1 MNNNLTRNNHLDI
14 INKLKNSNF
23 NNEKNKEL
31 LAFIDKKNVINLKLE
46 NKSLTEIKNYYSKE
60 NIQNIFEKNLFND
73 MKNLLNQFK
82 ENTEKLNEILFN
94 ENLTQKEY
102 INLMNELKNNEKE
115 INEFIEFYSDY
126 LKDNKGFLIRNE
138 ILKSFLEKIL
148 ISRNEKILTNINDTD
163 ENQILSNNFLLI
175 NKMNNLKE
183 NIEIIQKNSSN
194 FSKTLLMSVKEH
206 YNLIDEKFNE
216 KIVVYLK
223 NFLRNNKTSYNIT
236 EIENFFKLLNYLK
249 NKQTY
254 LNFVLNEYTQSR
266 KKFCEEE
273 LKEKYLNLSKKNFD
287 EIYTNLNQD
296 FIFYFIKEYIL
307 INFFFNENLKNKENL
322 LVLNTDIF
330 PIINRIKIIDTNNFT
345 SIENNLK
352 KLCGSIKD
360 EDKIIFTNNLNSILY
375 VFEDLFYQHTQQKT
389 LNYYEI
395 YKVTLLSYYY
405 TEKLENIFK
414 ENNLI
419 KISLNLSVIISNYKK
434 NYTYLFQ
441 KSQNNKI
448 KILQKLKENLINYL
462 RDSQILITNES
473 VINQEINELINNYK
487 LIFEIF
493 QKYKINNDEKNIVNP
508 NKHELYLFLINFF
521 DNDIILN
528 EKNIDILFKVIN
540 LLDILNNNFPIEKNQ
555 ILMNNLIDKSIKI
568 ILDNIFNQIKFEEQ
582 LKKSVSHEQTVTIIE
597 SMMDKIQ
604 IILMNLNY
612 IKEYNVKEDI
622 KEKLKKEVLKAYNN
636 IMNSQNEIN
645 LGNITEE
652 ELKNYLDII

>member
-1 MNNNLTRNNHLDI
+1 MNNNLSRNNHLDI

-23 NNEKNKEL
+23 NSEKNKEL
-31 LAFIDKKNVINLKLE
+31 LAFIDKKNVINLKLD
-46 NKSLTEIKNYYSKE
+46 KSLTEIKNYYSKE

-73 MKNLLNQFK
+73 IKNLLNQFK

-102 INLMNELKNNEKE
+102 INLLNELKNNEKE

-138 ILKSFLEKIL
+138 ILKSFLDKIL
-148 ISRNEKILTNINDTD
+148 ISRNEKILTNKNDD
-163 ENQILSNNFLLI
+163 ENQILSDNFLLI
-175 NKMNNLKE
+175 NKMNILKE

-223 NFLRNNKTSYNIT
+223 NFLRNNKSSYNLI

-322 LVLNTDIF
+322 LNLNTDIF
-330 PIINRIKIIDTNNFT
+330 PIINRIKNIDTINFN
-345 SIENNLK
+345 SLENNLK
-352 KLCGSIKD
+352 KICALIKD

-473 VINQEINELINNYK
+473 VINQEINELIDNYK
-487 LIFEIF
+487 LIFDIY

-508 NKHELYLFLINFF
+508 NKHEIYLFLINFF
-521 DNDIILN
+521 DGEEILN
-528 EKNIDILFKVIN
+528 EKNIDILFKIIN

-555 ILMNNLIDKSIKI
+555 LLMNNLIDKSIKI

-612 IKEYNVKEDI
+612 IKEYSVKEDI
-622 KEKLKKEVLKAYNN
+622 KDKLKKEVLKAYNN
-636 IMNSQNEIN
+636 IMNAQNEIN

>member
-31 LAFIDKKNVINLKLE
+31 LAFIDKKNVINLKLD
-46 NKSLTEIKNYYSKE
+46 KSLTEIKNYYSKE

-73 MKNLLNQFK
+73 IKNLLNQFK

-102 INLMNELKNNEKE
+102 INLLNELKNNEKE

-138 ILKSFLEKIL
+138 ILKSFLDKIL
-148 ISRNEKILTNINDTD
+148 ISRNEKILTNKNDD
-163 ENQILSNNFLLI
+163 ENQILSDNFLLI
-175 NKMNNLKE
+175 NKMNILKE

-223 NFLRNNKTSYNIT
+223 NFLRNNKSSYNLI

-322 LVLNTDIF
+322 LNLNTDIF
-330 PIINRIKIIDTNNFT
+330 PIINRIKNLDNFNT
-345 SIENNLK
+345 LENNLK
-352 KLCGSIKD
+352 KICALIKD
-360 EDKIIFTNNLNSILY
+360 EDKIIFTNNLNYILY

-473 VINQEINELINNYK
+473 VINQEINELIDNYK
-487 LIFEIF
+487 LIFDIY

-508 NKHELYLFLINFF
+508 NKHEIYLFLINFF
-521 DNDIILN
+521 DGEEILN

-555 ILMNNLIDKSIKI
+555 LLMNNLIDKSIKI

-612 IKEYNVKEDI
+612 IKEYSVKEDI
-622 KEKLKKEVLKAYNN
+622 KDKLKKEVLKAYNN

>member
-31 LAFIDKKNVINLKLE
+31 LAFIDKKNVINLKLD
-46 NKSLTEIKNYYSKE
+46 KSLTEIKNYYSKE

-73 MKNLLNQFK
+73 IKNLLNQFK

-102 INLMNELKNNEKE
+102 INLLNELKNNEKE

-138 ILKSFLEKIL
+138 ILKSFLDKIL
-148 ISRNEKILTNINDTD
+148 ISRNEKILTNKSDD
-163 ENQILSNNFLLI
+163 ENQILSDNFLLI
-175 NKMNNLKE
+175 NKMNILKE

-223 NFLRNNKTSYNIT
+223 NFLRNNKSSYNLI

-322 LVLNTDIF
+322 LNLNADIF
-330 PIINRIKIIDTNNFT
+330 PIINKKKNLDNFNT
-345 SIENNLK
+345 LENNLK
-352 KLCGSIKD
+352 KICALIKD

-473 VINQEINELINNYK
+473 VINQEINELIDNYK
-487 LIFEIF
+487 LIFDIY

-508 NKHELYLFLINFF
+508 NKHEIYLFLINFF
-521 DNDIILN
+521 DGEEILN

-555 ILMNNLIDKSIKI
+555 LLMNNLIDKSIKI

-612 IKEYNVKEDI
+612 IKEYSVKEDI
-622 KEKLKKEVLKAYNN
+622 KDKLKKEVLKAYNN

>member
-23 NNEKNKEL
+23 NSEKNKEL
-31 LAFIDKKNVINLKLE
+31 LAFIDKKNVINLKLD
-46 NKSLTEIKNYYSKE
+46 KSLTEIKNYYSKE

-73 MKNLLNQFK
+73 IKNLLNQFK

-102 INLMNELKNNEKE
+102 INLLNELKNNEKE

-138 ILKSFLEKIL
+138 ILKSFLDKIL
-148 ISRNEKILTNINDTD
+148 ISRNEKILTNKSDD
-163 ENQILSNNFLLI
+163 ENQILSDNFLLI
-175 NKMNNLKE
+175 NKMNILKE

-223 NFLRNNKTSYNIT
+223 NFLRNNKSSYNLI

-322 LVLNTDIF
+322 LNLNTDIF
-330 PIINRIKIIDTNNFT
+330 PIINRIKNIDTINFN
-345 SIENNLK
+345 SLENNLK
-352 KLCGSIKD
+352 KICALIKD

-473 VINQEINELINNYK
+473 VINQEINELIDNYK
-487 LIFEIF
+487 LIFDIY

-508 NKHELYLFLINFF
+508 NKHEIYLFLINFF
-521 DNDIILN
+521 DGEEILN

-555 ILMNNLIDKSIKI
+555 LLMNNLIDKSIKI

-612 IKEYNVKEDI
+612 IKEYSVKEDI
-622 KEKLKKEVLKAYNN
+622 KDKLKKEVLKAYNN

>member
-23 NNEKNKEL
+23 NSEKNKEL
-31 LAFIDKKNVINLKLE
+31 LAFIDKKNVINLKLD
-46 NKSLTEIKNYYSKE
+46 KSLTEIKNYYSKE

-73 MKNLLNQFK
+73 IKNLLNQFK

-102 INLMNELKNNEKE
+102 INLLNELKNNEKE

-138 ILKSFLEKIL
+138 ILKSFLDKIL
-148 ISRNEKILTNINDTD
+148 ISRNEKILTNKNDD
-163 ENQILSNNFLLI
+163 ENQILSDNFLLI
-175 NKMNNLKE
+175 NKMNILKE

-223 NFLRNNKTSYNIT
+223 NFLRNNKSTYNLI

-322 LVLNTDIF
+322 LNLNTDIF
-330 PIINRIKIIDTNNFT
+330 PIINRIKNIDTINFN
-345 SIENNLK
+345 SLENNLK
-352 KLCGSIKD
+352 KICALIKD

-473 VINQEINELINNYK
+473 VINQEINELIDNYK
-487 LIFEIF
+487 LIFDIY

-508 NKHELYLFLINFF
+508 NKHEIYLFLINFF
-521 DNDIILN
+521 DGEEILN
-528 EKNIDILFKVIN
+528 EKNIDILFKIIN

-555 ILMNNLIDKSIKI
+555 LLMNNLIDKNIKI
-568 ILDNIFNQIKFEEQ
+568 ILDNIFKQIKFEE
-582 LKKSVSHEQTVTIIE
+582 
-597 SMMDKIQ
+597 
-604 IILMNLNY
+604 
-612 IKEYNVKEDI
+612 
-622 KEKLKKEVLKAYNN
+622 
-636 IMNSQNEIN
+636 
-645 LGNITEE
+645 
-652 ELKNYLDII
+652 

>member
-31 LAFIDKKNVINLKLE
+31 LAFIDKKNVINLKLD
-46 NKSLTEIKNYYSKE
+46 KSLTEIKNYYSKE

-73 MKNLLNQFK
+73 IKNLLNQFK

-102 INLMNELKNNEKE
+102 INLLNELKNNEKE

-138 ILKSFLEKIL
+138 ILKSFLDKIL
-148 ISRNEKILTNINDTD
+148 ISRNEKILTNKNDD
-163 ENQILSNNFLLI
+163 ENQILSDNFLLI
-175 NKMNNLKE
+175 NKMNILKE

-223 NFLRNNKTSYNIT
+223 NFLRNNKSSYNLI

-322 LVLNTDIF
+322 LNLNTDIF
-330 PIINRIKIIDTNNFT
+330 PIINRIKNIDT
-345 SIENNLK
+345 
-352 KLCGSIKD
+352 
-360 EDKIIFTNNLNSILY
+360 
-375 VFEDLFYQHTQQKT
+375 
-389 LNYYEI
+389 
-395 YKVTLLSYYY
+395 
-405 TEKLENIFK
+405 
-414 ENNLI
+414 
-419 KISLNLSVIISNYKK
+419 
-434 NYTYLFQ
+434 
-441 KSQNNKI
+441 
-448 KILQKLKENLINYL
+448 
-462 RDSQILITNES
+462 
-473 VINQEINELINNYK
+473 
-487 LIFEIF
+487 
-493 QKYKINNDEKNIVNP
+493 
-508 NKHELYLFLINFF
+508 INF
-521 DNDIILN
+521 
-528 EKNIDILFKVIN
+528 
-540 LLDILNNNFPIEKNQ
+540 
-555 ILMNNLIDKSIKI
+555 KS
-568 ILDNIFNQIKFEEQ
+568 L
-582 LKKSVSHEQTVTIIE
+582 
-597 SMMDKIQ
+597 
-604 IILMNLNY
+604 
-612 IKEYNVKEDI
+612 
-622 KEKLKKEVLKAYNN
+622 
-636 IMNSQNEIN
+636 EIRSF
-645 LGNITEE
+645 
-652 ELKNYLDII
+652 

>member
-23 NNEKNKEL
+23 NSEKNKEL
-31 LAFIDKKNVINLKLE
+31 LAFIDKKNVINLKLD
-46 NKSLTEIKNYYSKE
+46 KSLTEIKNYYSKE

-73 MKNLLNQFK
+73 IKNLLNQFK

-102 INLMNELKNNEKE
+102 INLLNELKNNEKE

-138 ILKSFLEKIL
+138 ILKSFLDKIL
-148 ISRNEKILTNINDTD
+148 ISRNEKILTNKNDD
-163 ENQILSNNFLLI
+163 ENQILSDNFLLI
-175 NKMNNLKE
+175 NKMNILKE

-223 NFLRNNKTSYNIT
+223 NFLRNNKSSYNLI

-330 PIINRIKIIDTNNFT
+330 PIINRIKIIDTNNFN

>member
-23 NNEKNKEL
+23 NSEKNKEL
-31 LAFIDKKNVINLKLE
+31 LAFIDKKNVINLKLD
-46 NKSLTEIKNYYSKE
+46 KSLTEIKNYYSKE

-73 MKNLLNQFK
+73 IKNLLNQFK

-102 INLMNELKNNEKE
+102 INLLNELKNNEKE

-138 ILKSFLEKIL
+138 ILKSFLDKIL
-148 ISRNEKILTNINDTD
+148 ISRNEKILTNKNDD
-163 ENQILSNNFLLI
+163 ENQILSDNFLLI
-175 NKMNNLKE
+175 NKMNILKE

-223 NFLRNNKTSYNIT
+223 NFLRNNKSSYNLI

-322 LVLNTDIF
+322 LNLNTDIF
-330 PIINRIKIIDTNNFT
+330 PIINRIKNIDTINFN
-345 SIENNLK
+345 SLENNLK
-352 KLCGSIKD
+352 KICALIKD

-473 VINQEINELINNYK
+473 VINQEINELIDNYK
-487 LIFEIF
+487 LIFDIY

-508 NKHELYLFLINFF
+508 NKHEIYLFLINFF
-521 DNDIILN
+521 DGEEILN
-528 EKNIDILFKVIN
+528 EKNIDILFKIIN

-555 ILMNNLIDKSIKI
+555 LLMNNLIDKSIKI

-612 IKEYNVKEDI
+612 IKEYSVKEDI
-622 KEKLKKEVLKAYNN
+622 KDKLKKEVLKAYNN
-636 IMNSQNEIN
+636 IMNAQNEIN

>member
-23 NNEKNKEL
+23 NSEKNKEL
-31 LAFIDKKNVINLKLE
+31 LAFIDKKNVINLKLD
-46 NKSLTEIKNYYSKE
+46 KSLTEIKNYYSKE

-73 MKNLLNQFK
+73 IKNLLNQFK

-102 INLMNELKNNEKE
+102 INLLNELKNNEKE

-163 ENQILSNNFLLI
+163 ENQILSDNFLLI
-175 NKMNNLKE
+175 NKMNILKE

-223 NFLRNNKTSYNIT
+223 NFLRNNKSSYNLI

-322 LVLNTDIF
+322 LNLNTDIF
-330 PIINRIKIIDTNNFT
+330 PIINRIKNLDNFNT
-345 SIENNLK
+345 LENNLK
-352 KLCGSIKD
+352 KICALIKD

-473 VINQEINELINNYK
+473 VINQEINELIDNYK
-487 LIFEIF
+487 LIFDIY

-508 NKHELYLFLINFF
+508 NKHEIYLFLINFF
-521 DNDIILN
+521 DGEEILN

-555 ILMNNLIDKSIKI
+555 LLMNNLIDKSIKI

-612 IKEYNVKEDI
+612 IKEYSVKEDI
-622 KEKLKKEVLKAYNN
+622 KDKLKKEVLKAYNN

-645 LGNITEE
+645 LVNITEE

>member
-31 LAFIDKKNVINLKLE
+31 LAFIDKKNVINLKLD
-46 NKSLTEIKNYYSKE
+46 KSLTEIKNYYSKE

-73 MKNLLNQFK
+73 IKNLLNQFK

-102 INLMNELKNNEKE
+102 INLLNELKNNEKE

-138 ILKSFLEKIL
+138 ILKSFLDKIL
-148 ISRNEKILTNINDTD
+148 ISRNEKILTNKSDD
-163 ENQILSNNFLLI
+163 ENQILSDNFLLI
-175 NKMNNLKE
+175 NKMNILKE

-223 NFLRNNKTSYNIT
+223 NFLRNNKSSYNLI

-322 LVLNTDIF
+322 LNLNTDIF
-330 PIINRIKIIDTNNFT
+330 PIINRIKNLDNFNT
-345 SIENNLK
+345 LENNLK
-352 KLCGSIKD
+352 KICALIKD

-473 VINQEINELINNYK
+473 VINQEINELIDNYK
-487 LIFEIF
+487 LIFDIY

-508 NKHELYLFLINFF
+508 NKHEIYLFLINFF
-521 DNDIILN
+521 DGEEILN

-555 ILMNNLIDKSIKI
+555 LLMNNLIDKSIKI

-612 IKEYNVKEDI
+612 IKEYSVKEDI
-622 KEKLKKEVLKAYNN
+622 KDKLKKEVLKAYNN